1 MCLRKL
7 IIYCSIGFYLC
18 ILISTEIFSLLNILN
33 KSSIRIF
40 WLVVVI
46 IIFFLVKKYKLL

>member
-46 IIFFLVKKYKLL
+46 IIFFLVKKYKL